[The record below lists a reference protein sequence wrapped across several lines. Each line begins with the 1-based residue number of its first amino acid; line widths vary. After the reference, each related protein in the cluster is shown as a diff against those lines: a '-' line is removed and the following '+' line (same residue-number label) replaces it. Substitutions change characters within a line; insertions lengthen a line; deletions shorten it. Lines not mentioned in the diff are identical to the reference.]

1 MRSNV
6 VAGFYVTARHF
17 EPDAISYAADVL
29 NRMLELGRPEYVR
42 IA

>member
-1 MRSNV
+1 MEKLRLLV
-6 VAGFYVTARHF
+6 GMVLFLFALPAF
-17 EPDAISYAADVL
+17 AADVL